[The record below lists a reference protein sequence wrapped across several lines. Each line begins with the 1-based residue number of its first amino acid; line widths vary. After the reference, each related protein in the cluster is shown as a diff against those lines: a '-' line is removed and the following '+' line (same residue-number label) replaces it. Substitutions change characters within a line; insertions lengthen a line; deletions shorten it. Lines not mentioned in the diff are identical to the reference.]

1 MRPIFI
7 FTDDLLT
14 HNYVEDAN
22 DAESQII
29 IYRISLMDTLSFC
42 YDFKDLY
49 FYGMWQTL
57 CQFTCSEGDF
67 RRSCVSLKARFKL

>member
-1 MRPIFI
+1 
-7 FTDDLLT
+7 
-14 HNYVEDAN
+14 VEDAN

-49 FYGMWQTL
+49 FMVCGRHSVNSHAQKGT
-57 CQFTCSEGDF
+57 SEDL
-67 RRSCVSLKARFKL
+67 VSA

>member
-29 IYRISLMDTLSFC
+29 IYRISLMDTFSFC

-49 FYGMWQTL
+49 FMVCGRHSVNSHAQKGT
-57 CQFTCSEGDF
+57 SEDL
-67 RRSCVSLKARFKL
+67 VSA